1 MNELKNTKLRWRA
14 VVCLFSILVFSL
26 SLQSCNDTE
35 VEYVK
40 DHLIV
45 KAEEVKF
52 PSGASSQSVA
62 LESSVDQNDIQLS
75 IAKEGQKW
83 ASVALKDDQVF
94 ITTQDNDYG
103 EVRSTIL
110 TIIAKN
116 QRQDVLIR
124 QETIDFSGD
133 IRVKVDKVTTTSELI
148 VLDADGEVD
157 PVQSHLAVHMIDNN
171 PSTYHNSKVGAV
183 TDWPFYYDF
192 YFSDVDSINYIKH
205 TSRTD
210 IGVSVWGAIGEVE
223 VWVATE
229 SKPELEKYGDYD
241 LGMVIEETTTLELAK
256 TAINPTHVQ
265 FRVKS
270 GGNDRVS
277 CAEMQFYQT
286 KEGQPFDYLTIF
298 ADATCSELKAGITE
312 KEISTITDL
321 FFKNLAY
328 SILRSEYNLEYRVRE
343 YRPYQHPNVMSKI
356 NKTSKYSLKDNAT
369 GIVAEEGKD
378 LILFVG
384 DTKKQDLSLNIRNY
398 TSGAEVTYKIREG
411 MNVIQPTTTG
421 LMYIYNHTEDN
432 IPLILSDADKKVADA
447 KTVKINIYS
456 GIINGLFDITKHDQN
471 YWNKLLETYATYDAI
486 DVLGIHSHVAWVTNH
501 YREDKTDIVLMTN
514 YIDNLVDQQKEF
526 MGLYKYNKDFAN
538 RQYIR
543 YDNAVPAANASDY
556 RTAYNP
562 SGYRNV
568 FTTEKGLLS
577 RMWVIGH
584 EVGHTNQVRPGVKWA
599 GTTEV
604 TNNLYAMYNQKRTL
618 GEAERLSDPNA
629 SDGYAAAFK
638 KIIEVNNY
646 WFLPEEP
653 NNHIPKVAPFWQLY
667 LYFAEIEGQTDFY
680 KDLFEHFRTTKDIT
694 GGNMDENLHRE
705 LQFDFIRQV
714 CRIGNTNM
722 LDFFEKWGFL
732 KVGDNT
738 INDYGNKRIYIIQKQ
753 IDAFKAEIN
762 AKGYPMP
769 IVEVHT
775 ITDENYKTIK
785 K

>member
-1 MNELKNTKLRWRA
+1 MNELKNTMLRWKA
-14 VVCLFSILVFSL
+14 VACLFSILVFSL

-45 KAEEVKF
+45 KGDEVKF
-52 PSGASSQSVA
+52 PSGASSQTIA
-62 LESSVDQNDIQLS
+62 LESSVEINDIKVS
-75 IAKEGQKW
+75 IAREGQKW
-83 ASVALKDDQVF
+83 ASVVMKDDVIL
-94 ITTQDNDYG
+94 ITTQDNDEG
-103 EVRSTIL
+103 QTRSTIL
-110 TIIAKN
+110 TVMANN

-124 QETIDFSGD
+124 QEAIDFSGD
-133 IRVKVDKVTTTSELI
+133 IRVKVDKVTATSELI
-148 VLDADGEVD
+148 VLDKEGEIDVD
-157 PVQSHLAVHMIDNN
+157 QSRLAIHMIDNN

-192 YFSDVDSINYIKH
+192 YFSDVDSINYILH

-210 IGVSVWGAIGEVE
+210 IGINVWGAIGEVE

-229 SKPELEKYGDYD
+229 TKPELEKYGDYD
-241 LGMVIEETTTLELAK
+241 LGMVIEETTKLEFAT
-256 TAINPTHVQ
+256 TALRPTHIQ
-265 FRVKS
+265 FRIKS
-270 GGNDRVS
+270 GGNNRVS
-277 CAEMQFYQT
+277 CAEMQFYQA
-286 KEGQPFDYLTIF
+286 KEKHTFDYLTIF
-298 ADATCSELKAGITE
+298 ADATCTELKAGIT
-312 KEISTITDL
+312 KAEIDVIPDL
-321 FFKNLAY
+321 FFKQLAY
-328 SILRSEYNLEYRVRE
+328 AILKGEYNFEYRVRE
-343 YRPYQHPNVMSKI
+343 YRPYQHPDVMAKI

-384 DTKKQDLSLNIRNY
+384 DTKKQNLSLNIRNY
-398 TSGAEVTYKIREG
+398 GNGAEVTYKIQEG
-411 MNVIQPTTTG
+411 MNVIHPTTTG
-421 LMYIYNHTEDN
+421 LIYIYNHTDDN
-432 IPLILSDADKKVADA
+432 IPLILSDANKAAVEA

-456 GIINGLFDITKHDQN
+456 GIINGLFDITKHNQE
-471 YWNKLLETYATYDAI
+471 YWTKLLDTYATYEAI
-486 DVLGIHSHVAWVTNH
+486 DVVGVHSHVAWVTNH
-501 YREDKTDIVLMTN
+501 YREDKTDIVKMTN
-514 YIDNLVDQQKEF
+514 YIDNIVDQQKEF
-526 MGLYKYNKDFAN
+526 MGLYKYNKAFAN

-543 YDNAVPAANASDY
+543 YDNNVPAANATDY

-568 FTTEKGLLS
+568 FTTEEGFLS
-577 RMWVIGH
+577 RLWVIGH

-618 GEAERLSDPNA
+618 GEADRLNNPKSN
-629 SDGYAAAFK
+629 DGYAAAFK
-638 KIIEVNNY
+638 KIIDVNNY

-667 LYFAEIEGQTDFY
+667 LYFVEIEGQTDFY

-694 GGNMDENLHRE
+694 GSNMDENLHRS

-732 KVGDNT
+732 KVGDST
-738 INDYGNKRIYIIQKQ
+738 INDYGNKRIYITQKQ
-753 IDAFKAEIN
+753 IDDFKTEIN
-762 AKGYPMP
+762 GKGYPKP
-769 IVEVHT
+769 SVEVHQV
-775 ITDENYKTIK
+775 TDENYKTIK